1 MFVNRKAANIS
12 GLFFFSSNF
21 LASRRIMHPVIRII
35 CFLIVSGF
43 VVFGGVYELALGMLV
58 VASVVLIKRFQSLE
72 LSLRIIKR
80 MKLFFISILVL
91 YLWFTPGAP
100 VMDVPVPGIPTVEGI
115 KTGLLRVL
123 SLVLVIFA
131 VNYFVTAIARSSL
144 VEAIVWL
151 LHPVQ
156 WLGVDN
162 KTIALRIAL
171 VLELIPR
178 VQNIV
183 LDVKQGYQEKS
194 SQTESKKNI
203 TGKKKL
209 IAKLAVFS
217 QLVEQLF
224 VRVVDEAVNAPQET
238 IELGGS
244 SNPPALQWTLPIV
257 LAAMFFWVS
266 TL

>member
-1 MFVNRKAANIS
+1 
-12 GLFFFSSNF
+12 
-21 LASRRIMHPVIRII
+21 MHPVIRVI
-35 CFLIVSGF
+35 CFLILSGF

-91 YLWFTPGAP
+91 YLWFTPG
-100 VMDVPVPGIPTVEGI
+100 VPVIDISVPGVPTIEGI

-123 SLVLVIFA
+123 SLVLIIFA
-131 VNYFVTAIARSSL
+131 VNYFVTAIARTKL

-151 LHPVQ
+151 LYPFK
-156 WLGVDN
+156 WLGIDN

-183 LDVKQGYQEKS
+183 LDVKQDYQE
-194 SQTESKKNI
+194 QTLTSPADKQLPF
-203 TGKKKL
+203 TKKL
-209 IAKLAVFS
+209 IAKLS
-217 QLVEQLF
+217 MLSRLVELLF
-224 VRVVDEAVNAPQET
+224 ARVVDEAINMPQEK
-238 IELGGS
+238 IELAAS
-244 SNPPALQWTLPIV
+244 SNPPIVQWGIPIV
-257 LAAMFFWVS
+257 LTGLFLWS
-266 TL
+266 KTL